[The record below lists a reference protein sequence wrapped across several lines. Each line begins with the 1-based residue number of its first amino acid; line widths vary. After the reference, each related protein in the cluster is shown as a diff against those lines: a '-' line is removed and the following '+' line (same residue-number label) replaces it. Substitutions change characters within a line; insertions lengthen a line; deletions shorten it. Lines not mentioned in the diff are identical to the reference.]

1 MNTRLISLMLALMFT
16 CVLAAAQHS
25 DRQVVDEAGMYKIT
39 LTGDW
44 RPVTYIDAVGRTKTE
59 YVLCERGEGLLKINK
74 ESLDRR
80 STADI
85 VRQELES
92 LKLCQP
98 GVIVGGDE
106 VFAGAMLTGRRLA
119 FCYIEGSRLVTATYY
134 FLEERDSVW
143 ILRFTGRMGLLDAK
157 RDETDRIARS
167 FCPMKRL
174 PLPARVIRGR
184 FGNEIL

>member
-1 MNTRLISLMLALMFT
+1 MNTRLLSLMLPLMFT
-16 CVLAAAQHS
+16 SVFAAAQQA
-25 DRQVVDEAGMYKIT
+25 DREFVDEAGRYKIT

-44 RPVTYIDAVGRTKTE
+44 RPVTYTDAVGRTKTE

-98 GVIVGGDE
+98 GVMVGGDE
-106 VFAGAMLTGRRLA
+106 IFVGGMLAGRRLD
-119 FCYIEGSRLVTATYY
+119 FCYNEGSRLVAATYY

-143 ILRFTGRMGLLDAK
+143 ILRFTGRMGLIDAK

-167 FCPMKRL
+167 FCPM
-174 PLPARVIRGR
+174 
-184 FGNEIL
+184 

>member
-1 MNTRLISLMLALMFT
+1 MNTRLISLMLALMCT
-16 CVLAAAQHS
+16 CVFAAAQQA
-25 DRQVVDEAGMYKIT
+25 DREFVDDAGRYKIT

-44 RPVTYIDAVGRTKTE
+44 RPVTYTDAVGRTKTE
-59 YVLCERGEGLLKINK
+59 YVLRERGEGLLKVNK

-98 GVIVGGDE
+98 GVMVGGDE
-106 VFAGAMLTGRRLA
+106 IFVGGMLAGRRLD
-119 FCYIEGSRLVTATYY
+119 FCYIEGSRLVTARYY

-143 ILRFTGRMGLLDAK
+143 ILRFTGRMGLIDAK

-167 FCPMKRL
+167 FCPM
-174 PLPARVIRGR
+174 
-184 FGNEIL
+184 